1 MKKFKENLINL
12 ISKLINIILSIF
24 AIFALIGA
32 LALFSETPKYPR
44 NIGGGVLLV
53 VSMIISL
60 FLVFKNRH
68 GDYFFKSNKKIIAKQ
83 NHNDNNSEFF
93 NELKAEF
100 ITIQDTKTLQKN
112 KNDKDENS
120 IEPEQ
125 RIIILKKSGPNSDPL
140 FFEVVNYVLRM
151 QKASTSI
158 LQRRFRIG
166 YNRAYNL
173 IYQLEEVGIVGPA
186 QGSRPRDVFY
196 PSDTQIKIESITE
209 SYNCSSEHNPEH
221 NPINDAG
228 LNNINSH
235 LKKIITDKNVY
246 NNDNDFNRVIKYAC
260 SLESFDM
267 NKFQQEFDFDFAK
280 TSSYIE
286 TLRNLE
292 IIDYKNELTKQ
303 YTEEDIHHLI
313 REATLLNPQIITER
327 RLDSLSNNEEFI
339 VYISNLLEQ
348 SGYNSSIIPISNNYG
363 VHIIAKKDEIIYAIH
378 CKHHLS
384 KVGKVPIQILV
395 SGMSHYNAHIGIVV
409 TNNYFNNPAKDL
421 ALTNKVIT
429 WDRDKLKK
437 MIENEREN
445 NDK

>member
-12 ISKLINIILSIF
+12 ISKLINIILSIL

-83 NHNDNNSEFF
+83 NHNDNNSKFF

-100 ITIQDTKTLQKN
+100 ITIQKTE
-112 KNDKDENS
+112 NDKDENS
-120 IEPEQ
+120 KELKP
-125 RIIILKKSGPNSDPL
+125 RIVILQNSGLNSDPL
-140 FFEVVNYVLRM
+140 FLEVVNYVLSM
-151 QKASTSI
+151 QKASTSM

-166 YNRAYNL
+166 YNRACNL
-173 IYQLEEVGIVGPA
+173 IDQLEKEGIVGLA
-186 QGSRPRDVFY
+186 QGSKPRDVFY
-196 PSDTQIKIESITE
+196 PSGTKIKIESNMK
-209 SYNCSSEHNPEH
+209 SYNYSSEH

-246 NNDNDFNRVIKYAC
+246 NNDDDFNRVIKYAC

-267 NKFQQEFDFDFAK
+267 NKFQQDFDFDFAK

-292 IIDYKNELTKQ
+292 IINYKNELTKQ

-313 REATLLNPQIITER
+313 REATLLNPHIITER
-327 RLDSLSNNEEFI
+327 RLDSLSNNEDFI

-363 VHIIAKKDEIIYAIH
+363 VHIIAKKDEIVYAIH

-395 SGMSHYNAHIGIVV
+395 SGMSQYNAHIGIVV
-409 TNNYFNNPAKDL
+409 TNNYFNNLAKDL

-429 WDRDKLKK
+429 WDRDKLKT

>member
-1 MKKFKENLINL
+1 MKKFKESLINL

-44 NIGGGVLLV
+44 DIGGGTLFVVL
-53 VSMIISL
+53 MIVFL

-68 GDYFFKSNKKIIAKQ
+68 GDYFFNSNRKITT
-83 NHNDNNSEFF
+83 NNENNIEIF
-93 NELKAEF
+93 NELKAEL
-100 ITIQDTKTLQKN
+100 ITIQDTKTIQKN
-112 KNDKDENS
+112 KNDKNESS
-120 IEPEQ
+120 IEPEP
-125 RIIILKKSGPNSDPL
+125 RIIILKNSGPNSDPL
-140 FFEVVNYVLRM
+140 FLEVVNYVLSM
-151 QKASTSI
+151 QKASTSM

-166 YNRAYNL
+166 YNRANNL
-173 IYQLEEVGIVGPA
+173 IDQLGEEGIVGLA
-186 QGSRPRDVFY
+186 QDSKPRDVFY
-196 PSDTQIKIESITE
+196 PSGTKIKIESNMK
-209 SYNCSSEHNPEH
+209 SYNYSSEH

-246 NNDNDFNRVIKYAC
+246 NNDDDFNRVIKYAC

-313 REATLLNPQIITER
+313 REATLLNPNIITER
-327 RLDSLSNNEEFI
+327 RLDSLSNNDEFI

-363 VHIIAKKDEIIYAIH
+363 VHIIAKKDEIVYAIH

-421 ALTNKVIT
+421 ASTNKVIT
-429 WDRDKLKK
+429 WDRDKLII
-437 MIENEREN
+437 MIENQYVSN
-445 NDK
+445 WK

>member
-1 MKKFKENLINL
+1 MKNFKENLIKL
-12 ISKLINIILSIF
+12 ISKLINIVLSII
-24 AIFALIGA
+24 ACYALIIA
-32 LALFSETPKYPR
+32 LVLFSDNPGFPP
-44 NIGGGVLLV
+44 NIGGGILFVVL
-53 VSMIISL
+53 MIVFL

-68 GDYFFKSNKKIIAKQ
+68 GDYFFNSIRKITT
-83 NHNDNNSEFF
+83 NNENNIEIF
-93 NELKAEF
+93 NELKAEL
-100 ITIQDTKTLQKN
+100 ITIQDTKTIQKN
-112 KNDKDENS
+112 KNDKNESS
-120 IEPEQ
+120 IEPGP
-125 RIIILKKSGPNSDPL
+125 RIIILKNSGPNSDPL
-140 FFEVVNYVLRM
+140 FLEVVNYVLSM
-151 QKASTSI
+151 QKASTSM

-166 YNRAYNL
+166 YIRASDL
-173 IYQLEEVGIVGPA
+173 IDQLEEEGIVGPA

-196 PSDTQIKIESITE
+196 PNDTQIKIESNTE
-209 SYNCSSEHNPEH
+209 SYNYSSEHNPEY
-221 NPINDAG
+221 NPINVAG
-228 LNNINSH
+228 LDNINSY
-235 LKKIITDKNVY
+235 LKKIIADKNVY
-246 NNDNDFNRVIKYAC
+246 NNDDDFNRVIKYAC

-267 NKFQQEFDFDFAK
+267 NIFQQEFDFDFAK

-313 REATLLNPQIITER
+313 REATLLNPNIITER
-327 RLDSLSNNEEFI
+327 RLDSLSNNDEFI

-363 VHIIAKKDEIIYAIH
+363 VHIIAKKDEIVYAIH

-429 WDRDKLKK
+429 WDRDKLII
-437 MIENEREN
+437 MIENQYVSN
-445 NDK
+445 WK

>member
-32 LALFSETPKYPR
+32 LALFSKTPKYPR
-44 NIGGGVLLV
+44 DIGGGILFVVL
-53 VSMIISL
+53 MIVFL

-68 GDYFFKSNKKIIAKQ
+68 GDYFFKNNKSNTT
-83 NHNDNNSEFF
+83 
-93 NELKAEF
+93 LKTE
-100 ITIQDTKTLQKN
+100 
-112 KNDKDENS
+112 NDKDEYS
-120 IEPEQ
+120 IEPEP
-125 RIIILKKSGPNSDPL
+125 RIIILKNSGPNSDPL
-140 FFEVVNYVLRM
+140 FLEVVNYVLSM
-151 QKASTSI
+151 QKASTSM
-158 LQRRFRIG
+158 LQRKFRIG
-166 YNRAYNL
+166 YIRASDL
-173 IYQLEEVGIVGPA
+173 IDQLEEVGIVGLS

-196 PSDTQIKIESITE
+196 PSDTKIKIESNTE
-209 SYNCSSEHNPEH
+209 SYNYSSEHNPEY
-221 NPINDAG
+221 NPINVAG
-228 LNNINSH
+228 LDNINSH
-235 LKKIITDKNVY
+235 LKKIIADKNVY

-267 NKFQQEFDFDFAK
+267 NIFQQEFDFDFAK

-339 VYISNLLEQ
+339 LYISNLLER

-395 SGMSHYNAHIGIVV
+395 SGMSHYNAHIGVVV

>member
-12 ISKLINIILSIF
+12 ISKLINIILSIL

-32 LALFSETPKYPR
+32 LALFSKTPKYPR
-44 NIGGGVLLV
+44 DIGGGILFVVL
-53 VSMIISL
+53 MIVFL

-68 GDYFFKSNKKIIAKQ
+68 GDYFFNSNRKITT
-83 NHNDNNSEFF
+83 NNDNNIEIF
-93 NELKAEF
+93 NELKAEL
-100 ITIQDTKTLQKN
+100 ITIQDTKTIQKN
-112 KNDKDENS
+112 KNDKDESS
-120 IEPEQ
+120 IEPEPK
-125 RIIILKKSGPNSDPL
+125 IIIIKNSVPNSDPL
-140 FFEVVNYVLRM
+140 FLEVVNYVLSM
-151 QKASTSI
+151 QKASTSM

-173 IYQLEEVGIVGPA
+173 IDQLEEEGIVGLA
-186 QGSRPRDVFY
+186 QGSKPRDVFY
-196 PSDTQIKIESITE
+196 PSDTKIKIESNMK
-209 SYNCSSEHNPEH
+209 SYNYSSED

-246 NNDNDFNRVIKYAC
+246 NNDDDFNRVIKYAC

-395 SGMSHYNAHIGIVV
+395 AGMSHYNAHIGIVV

-429 WDRDKLKK
+429 WDRDRLKT